1 MDTIIG
7 KILLIGTFFYA
18 ISANAQSRPK
28 TYQLQSPDKKIKI
41 DVAITDKITWAV
53 SQENEPLLRPSLI
66 ALHLN
71 NKVQPG
77 VNPVLIKQQIKSYND
92 LIVATVAIKNR
103 EIINHFNEL
112 KLDFKGGYSI
122 YFRAYNDGV
131 AYRFETHL
139 KDLNI
144 EVLGETADFNFNG
157 NNRVFWPQEEN
168 KEFLSHFESLYKDSV
183 ITAFKPTQH
192 AALPMLLF
200 ATNGTKLLV
209 SEADLYDYPNLFLF
223 GTNGNS
229 LKAGFPKVIEESLP
243 VRDRGIKI
251 TKLANYI
258 ATTSGR
264 RKYPWRTIA
273 ICRDDK
279 ELLVNNLTYKLST
292 PSVLTDTEWIKP
304 GKVAWDWWN
313 DNNIYGVNFKA
324 GINTE
329 TYKYYIDF
337 ASAYG
342 LPYIMLDEGW
352 TRTTTDLL
360 NPSKNI
366 DIQGLINYGK
376 SKGVGVWLWTLWEPL
391 DKDMDKIMALYAKW
405 GAKGIKVDFMAR
417 AEQYMVNFYERTAA
431 TAAKYKLMVD
441 LHGAYK
447 PVGLNRKYPN
457 VLTYEGVRGAENNK
471 WSTEITPTHNLTLP
485 FIRMAAGPMDYT
497 PGAMINATKKNFSI
511 VYSAPMSMGTRAHQV
526 AMYVMYESPLQMLAD
541 NPSNYLKDSLCTS
554 FISRIPTVWDQTIA
568 LEGKVGEYA
577 VIARKNGNKWYISGM
592 TDWNAR
598 SFKTPLPF
606 LDLKKYKME
615 VLSDGV
621 NASRHAADYKLS
633 SSTVTATSTVDIRME
648 KGGGW
653 CAILT
658 PVE

>member
-1 MDTIIG
+1 MKHLKYIVFILAFLTARTAKAKNYKLLSPDQ
-7 KILLIGTFFYA
+7 KIAITVA
-18 ISANAQSRPK
+18 IS
-28 TYQLQSPDKKIKI
+28 
-41 DVAITDKITWAV
+41 DKITWSINYAG
-53 SQENEPLLRPSLI
+53 ENLLQPSAI
-66 ALHLN
+66 ALLLN

-77 VNPVLIKQQIKSYND
+77 INPVLVKQQQKMYNENINATIAVKSKQIN
-92 LIVATVAIKNR
+92 
-103 EIINHFNEL
+103 NHFNEL
-112 KLDFKGGYSI
+112 KLDFKGGYSL

-131 AYRFETHL
+131 AYRFETNL
-139 KDLNI
+139 KESVV
-144 EVLGETADFNFNG
+144 EVLGETADFNFNK

-168 KEFLSHFESLYKDSV
+168 KDFLSHFESLYKDTVLS
-183 ITAFKPTQH
+183 AFSNSQH

-200 ATNGTKLLV
+200 SSNGTKMLV
-209 SEADLYDYPNLFLF
+209 SESDLYDYPNLFLF
-223 GTNGNS
+223 GTNNNR
-229 LKAGFPKVIEESLP
+229 LTAGFPKVIAESLP

-251 TKLANYI
+251 TKLANYQ
-258 ATTSGR
+258 AKTTGQ
-264 RKYPWRTIA
+264 RKYPWRSIA
-273 ICRDDK
+273 ICKEDK
-279 ELLVNNLTYKLST
+279 DLLINNLTYKLAT
-292 PSVLTDTEWIKP
+292 PSVLTDTDWIKP
-304 GKVAWDWWN
+304 GTVAWDWWN

-337 ASAYG
+337 AAKFG
-342 LPYIMLDEGW
+342 LAYIMLDEGW

-360 NPSKNI
+360 NPAKTI
-366 DIQGLINYGK
+366 DIEEIINYGK

-391 DKDMDKIMALYAKW
+391 DKDMDKILAQYAKW

-485 FIRMAAGPMDYT
+485 FIRMAVGPMDYT
-497 PGAMINATKKNFSI
+497 PGAMINATKKNFSV
-511 VYSAPMSMGTRAHQV
+511 VYSAPMTMGTRAHQV
-526 AMYVMYESPLQMLAD
+526 AMYVLYESPLQMLAD

-554 FISRIPTVWDQTIA
+554 FMARIPTVWDKTIA
-568 LEGKVGEYA
+568 LEGKIGEYA
-577 VIARKNGNKWYISGM
+577 VIARKNGNKWYLAGM

-598 SFKTPLPF
+598 TFKTALTF
-606 LDLKKYKME
+606 LDGKKYKME
-615 VLSDGV
+615 VLSDGI
-621 NASRHAADYKLS
+621 NASRHAADYKLTTT
-633 SSTVTATSTVDIRME
+633 TVSAADTIEINME

-653 CAILT
+653 TAILT